1 MEKLNFVNLIRW
13 CIQLPLLAAS
23 IEEDG
28 IFSEML
34 RLLQVAV
41 DAAFILASLELFNN
55 VIIQKRAL
63 PIGEP

>member
-1 MEKLNFVNLIRW
+1 MGKLNFVNLIRW
-13 CIQLPLLAAS
+13 CIQLLLLAAS

-28 IFSEML
+28 IFSEIL

-41 DAAFILASLELFNN
+41 DAAFILANLEVFNN
-55 VIIQKRAL
+55 VIVQKRAL